1 MFPRCVSVLLSCILA
16 CGYSDSQHNYTDK
29 GIFDCLTG
37 PCVTVPGVGK
47 LQGTKKESDWT
58 GRDIFGFWGIPFA
71 ESTEGENRF
80 QPPVPKAPLND
91 GRDAFDASYLSYSL
105 NVLNKMCMQ
114 PGTSSSE
121 KTGEV
126 FTNPYLALVEQMYP
140 DSIPKD
146 RALLETVGSED
157 CLSLAVFTPQLPKD
171 GNNPDL
177 PVMVYFHGGA
187 FMLGGYVAAGPK
199 KLLERDMI
207 LVEIQYR
214 LGPLGFMCLPHNEIA
229 GNMAMLDQVL
239 GLEWVQK
246 HIAAFGGDPTR
257 VTIMGESAGSAS
269 VTYHKLSP
277 MSNTLFHQSIAES
290 GSALAS
296 WAFDSEPEKHAKDIA
311 SETGC
316 PTNDI
321 DAMVSCLRN
330 QISSTDLVK
339 AHKRY
344 YKNERLQG
352 RLGFGG
358 SAPCAQTHGT
368 QKFITQ
374 HPLEYQIQAIENGIT
389 NKKPGIYGANKHEG
403 SFVLGMM
410 YNAYFVPNNIL
421 TNTFFLE
428 HRFISTLLKS
438 LGLDDESGNI
448 YEMLEY
454 SFFDHSDLGV
464 WDNMMEG
471 MVNMVG
477 VFFIKAS
484 TYEFMKNEVLAD
496 VDSWFYTFEYYG
508 DHSLWNFLFPAEK
521 PPIER
526 GVTHGDE
533 LVYLFS
539 MGIFNFNDAD
549 WDMAY
554 KITNLWANFVIYG
567 NPTPAEYQLE
577 GVPNWPTWTT
587 SNTDY
592 IILDSNPRMAQNYV
606 KTWATPDNH

>member
-1 MFPRCVSVLLSCILA
+1 
-16 CGYSDSQHNYTDK
+16 
-29 GIFDCLTG
+29 
-37 PCVTVPGVGK
+37 
-47 LQGTKKESDWT
+47 
-58 GRDIFGFWGIPFA
+58 
-71 ESTEGENRF
+71 
-80 QPPVPKAPLND
+80 
-91 GRDAFDASYLSYSL
+91 
-105 NVLNKMCMQ
+105 
-114 PGTSSSE
+114 
-121 KTGEV
+121 
-126 FTNPYLALVEQMYP
+126 
-140 DSIPKD
+140 
-146 RALLETVGSED
+146 
-157 CLSLAVFTPQLPKD
+157 
-171 GNNPDL
+171 
-177 PVMVYFHGGA
+177 
-187 FMLGGYVAAGPK
+187 
-199 KLLERDMI
+199 
-207 LVEIQYR
+207 
-214 LGPLGFMCLPHNEIA
+214 
-229 GNMAMLDQVL
+229 
-239 GLEWVQK
+239 
-246 HIAAFGGDPTR
+246 
-257 VTIMGESAGSAS
+257 
-269 VTYHKLSP
+269 
-277 MSNTLFHQSIAES
+277 
-290 GSALAS
+290 
-296 WAFDSEPEKHAKDIA
+296 
-311 SETGC
+311 
-316 PTNDI
+316 
-321 DAMVSCLRN
+321 
-330 QISSTDLVK
+330 VK

-344 YKNERLQG
+344 YQNERLQG

-358 SAPCAQTHGT
+358 SAPCAQTHGI

-374 HPLEYQIQAIENGIT
+374 HPLEYQIQAIENGIV

-421 TNTFFLE
+421 TNSFFLE

-484 TYEFMKNEVLAD
+484 THEFMKNEVLAD

-508 DHSLWNFLFPAEK
+508 DHSLWNFLFPTEK

-554 KITNLWANFVIYG
+554 KITNLWANFVIHG

-587 SNTDY
+587 SNNNY
-592 IILDSNPRMAQNYV
+592 IILDSHPRLAQNYV